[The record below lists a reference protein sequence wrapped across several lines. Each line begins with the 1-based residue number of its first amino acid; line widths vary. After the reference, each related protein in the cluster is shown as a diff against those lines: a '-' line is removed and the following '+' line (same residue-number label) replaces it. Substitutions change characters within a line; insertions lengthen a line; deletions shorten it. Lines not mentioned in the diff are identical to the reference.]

1 MATDAASIR
10 GQDQP
15 GPGAAERL
23 GGRVGGPG
31 DGQAVRYYS
40 AETGD
45 RAGYSAAARAAA
57 AGQRPDRPLAP
68 DSIRLPPERIGHI
81 LDGDR
86 WGGGHR
92 HGTGRPGKAEFP
104 ASWDDEQTLSHI
116 LDVARHPDDR
126 PVWQPNH
133 RWRLRG
139 ERDAVEVTV
148 IVKPGGGIWAAWPE
162 EGSPGV
168 IRNPVEGQR

>member
-1 MATDAASIR
+1 MATDAAPGR
-10 GQDQP
+10 YQDQP
-15 GPGAAERL
+15 GPGAADRL
-23 GGRVGGPG
+23 GGRVEGPAG
-31 DGQAVRYYS
+31 TVPVRSYWGETLGRAAYFDAVR
-40 AETGD
+40 AGAGP
-45 RAGYSAAARAAA
+45 RADGHPAA
-57 AGQRPDRPLAP
+57 
-68 DSIRLPPERIGHI
+68 DSIRLPPERVRHI

-104 ASWDDEQTLSHI
+104 ASWDDEQTIGHI
-116 LDVARHPDDR
+116 MDVARHPDAR

-139 ERDAVEVTV
+139 ERDAVDVTV
-148 IVKPGGGIWAAWPE
+148 IVKPDGGIWAAWPE

-168 IRNPVEGQR
+168 TRNPSGGQS

>member
-1 MATDAASIR
+1 MATDAASAR
-10 GQDQP
+10 YQEQP
-15 GPGAAERL
+15 RPGAGDRP
-23 GGRVGGPG
+23 GGHAGGPA
-31 DGQAVRYYS
+31 DTQAVRYRW

-45 RAGYSAAARAAA
+45 RAGYSAAVRAAA
-57 AGQRPDRPLAP
+57 AEQRPDGQLAP
-68 DSIRLPPERIGHI
+68 DSIRLPPERVRHI

-104 ASWDDEQTLSHI
+104 ASWDDEQTIGHI
-116 LDVARHPDDR
+116 MDVARHPDTR

-139 ERDAVEVTV
+139 ERDAVDVTV
-148 IVKPGGGIWAAWPE
+148 IVKPDGGIWAAWPE
-162 EGSPGV
+162 EGGPGV
-168 IRNPVEGQR
+168 VRNPSEGRQ

>member
-1 MATDAASIR
+1 MVADTASGR
-10 GQDQP
+10 YQDQP
-15 GPGAAERL
+15 GYGAEARPDGHGSRPADTLSVRPQLAENRDRAAYAEAMRTAAGPRL
-23 GGRVGGPG
+23 
-31 DGQAVRYYS
+31 DGQ
-40 AETGD
+40 
-45 RAGYSAAARAAA
+45 
-57 AGQRPDRPLAP
+57 LAP
-68 DSIRLPPERIGHI
+68 DAIRLPPERARHI
-81 LDGDR
+81 LDGDS

-104 ASWDDEQTLSHI
+104 ASWDDERTIGHI
-116 LDVARHPDDR
+116 MDVARHPDAR

-139 ERDAVEVTV
+139 ERDAVAVTV

-168 IRNPVEGQR
+168 TRNPSKGQS